1 MGRIIAGDAQGSTVA
16 AGFMWQIRVM
26 ASHAR
31 DRERIDRPRAARYA
45 EATNDRGHCMS
56 VMSIPLHR
64 THPAAAAAI
73 VIAVVGAA
81 TILGAYYFQY
91 GLHYEP
97 CELCLKERVPYY
109 AAVPLAL
116 VVALAAWL
124 RVPRPIV
131 IGGLVLLAL
140 LMLAGVGLG
149 VYHAGV
155 EWKFWPGPVECSGSI
170 SNFGSASGLL
180 DKINGTRLVPCDV
193 AAFRILGISLAGYNA
208 LISLALAAV
217 ALWGAAKA
225 KA

>member
-1 MGRIIAGDAQGSTVA
+1 
-16 AGFMWQIRVM
+16 
-26 ASHAR
+26 
-31 DRERIDRPRAARYA
+31 
-45 EATNDRGHCMS
+45 MS
-56 VMSIPLHR
+56 VTSIPLHR
-64 THPAAAAAI
+64 THPAAVAAA

-116 VVALAAWL
+116 IVALVDLAARRGWW
-124 RVPRPIV
+124 PHIV
-131 IGGLVLLAL
+131 LVVGGLVLLAL
-140 LMLAGVGLG
+140 LMLSGVGLG

-155 EWKFWPGPVECSGSI
+155 EWKFWPGPTECSGSL
-170 SNFGSASGLL
+170 SGFGSVGGLL
-180 DKINGTRLVPCDV
+180 EKMNQTRLVPCDV

-208 LISLALAAV
+208 MISLALAAV